1 MIHDLEDRI
10 DKEEFITMCYIDNIK
25 FLAVYFDLI
34 TDRYKT
40 FNTDGVFDVGDY
52 LMDEVEDR
60 LQCLKKRKF
69 IKSEKGGWS
78 ITRKSHKI
86 IKAFFI

>member
-10 DKEEFITMCYIDNIK
+10 DKEEFITMCYIDNVK

-34 TDRYKT
+34 SNPYKT
-40 FNTDGVFDVGDY
+40 FNTANIFDKGDY
-52 LMDEVEDR
+52 LMDEVDDR
-60 LQCLKKRKF
+60 LQCLEKRKF
-69 IKSEKGGWS
+69 IKGKGRAWS
-78 ITRKSHKI
+78 ITHKSHKI